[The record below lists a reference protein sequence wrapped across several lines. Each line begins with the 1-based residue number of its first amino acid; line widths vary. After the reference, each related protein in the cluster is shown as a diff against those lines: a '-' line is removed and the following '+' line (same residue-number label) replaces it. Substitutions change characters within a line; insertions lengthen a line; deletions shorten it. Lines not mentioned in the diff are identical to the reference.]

1 MKYLRDPEVD
11 EDSEYLSKSKGA
23 NRRRVL
29 SILLSNI
36 DRFFGAK
43 IKNNE
48 GSKMNDQKLDLITFQ
63 SEKEATKISSVS
75 GQINMQFSPDQ
86 PVYVQINDSCYK
98 LEKPLALKVE
108 SFGKAK
114 IIINKETL
122 CC

>member
-43 IKNNE
+43 VKNNE
-48 GSKMNDQKLDLITFQ
+48 GSKMNDQKLELITFQ
-63 SEKEATKISSVS
+63 SEKETTKISSVS

-98 LEKPLALKVE
+98 L
-108 SFGKAK
+108 
-114 IIINKETL
+114 
-122 CC
+122 